1 MEADPTL
8 KTPAHAR
15 REDQPLKIKRA
26 EELVDPELEAR
37 WATRREDRLLHQ
49 ILRLFLER
57 GGPIRV
63 EEIASTV
70 PVHARDSVLASLAAL
85 DEKDLIWIR
94 DGQVDLAYPFS
105 AAPTAFVV
113 RLVDGR
119 ERFVCCAI
127 DALGVSPMLGEPV
140 RVVSECHHC
149 REPLEFPVDPGGPG
163 PEAAGVMVTVAART
177 PAERRLCRS
186 L

>member
-1 MEADPTL
+1 MQADPTVE
-8 KTPAHAR
+8 TPARVR
-15 REDQPLKIKRA
+15 RGERTLEIKRA

-37 WATRREDRLLHQ
+37 WAMRREDGLL
-49 ILRLFLER
+49 LNLLKKFLER
-57 GGPIRV
+57 GGPLRV

-70 PVHARDSVLASLAAL
+70 PVHARDSMLARLAEL

-113 RLVDGR
+113 RLEDGR

-149 REPLEFPVDPGGPG
+149 REPIEFLVDPAGPG

-177 PAERRLCRS
+177 PTERRLCRS
-186 L
+186 F